1 MTWEQ
6 IREIV
11 KSRKWAFIAI
21 LVLVLA
27 NIAMAVYSRFI
38 QQPALVRLQQEW
50 SEKRLLLTGSKGDL
64 TTIYRQ
70 GEADLAA
77 FQQRIPLKRDF
88 TRVMMEVFELAS
100 NNGLKVKGI
109 TYKPEPIKESNLV
122 TYGVVMTLDGKYA
135 GIKSFISDLQCY
147 GGLVTMDSISLSSN
161 SRTEEEVSL
170 KMQLSAYLRTEG
182 K

>member
-1 MTWEQ
+1 MTRRQ
-6 IREIV
+6 ILELA
-11 KSRKWAFIAI
+11 KSKKWILAAI
-21 LVLVLA
+21 LVLVLV
-27 NIAMAVYSRFI
+27 NIGIAAYSRFI
-38 QQPALVRLQQEW
+38 QQPTLAKLQQEW
-50 SEKRLLLTGSKGDL
+50 SEKRLLLTGGKGDL
-64 TTIYRQ
+64 SAIYRQ

-109 TYKPEPIKESNLV
+109 TYKPDLLKESNLV
-122 TYGVVMTLDGKYA
+122 VYGIVMTVDGKYA

-147 GGLVTMDSISLSSN
+147 GGLVTMDSISLTSS
-161 SRTEEEVSL
+161 SMTEEEVSL